1 MGEIQSWCV
10 RHSSYHCI
18 DLFCGVGGLFLG
30 ALMAEQ
36 KLTLNFKNLSEIGD
50 KGVRRAAAFIA
61 MGQKAWSDETLTSAV
76 VQGLFT
82 VQLLPDPLPKELAEN
97 IRLAFRLWII
107 GNAMT
112 EIVQALSLFADD
124 YFQIAKL
131 VSFNNKPVTQDALDA
146 IDKFR
151 QDTNLNS
158 KWTKIASEFGLRSG
172 LLDHADGWA
181 RSRNVLAHN
190 NGIVR
195 VRDLTPLSDWL
206 IVTWRQAEISIGG
219 KAIPNPIG
227 HRVEAGGAIGI
238 SFVQGAR
245 SFLPGDQVT
254 FTEQEILNICLTCHV
269 QISSSVK
276 ALEEYS
282 ARHGVVLPA
291 NASS

>member
-1 MGEIQSWCV
+1 
-10 RHSSYHCI
+10 
-18 DLFCGVGGLFLG
+18 
-30 ALMAEQ
+30 MAEQ
-36 KLTLNFKNLSEIGD
+36 KLTLNFKKLSEIGD

-76 VQGLFT
+76 VQGPFT

-97 IRLAFRLWII
+97 IRLAFRLWVI

-131 VSFNNKPVTQDALDA
+131 VSFNNKPVTQDALEA

-195 VRDLTPLSDWL
+195 LRDLTPLSDWL

-238 SFVQGAR
+238 SFVQGTR